1 MDCVPSGVVVLF
13 QNSKLPFEQQN
24 SRSYSSDHLFFM
36 ETAKG
41 VTGPD
46 AGAVER
52 ASIKVV
58 GNEATCPADQ
68 KSQHAS
74 SVIAAYLMEIVVEFR
89 KVADLREKATLEQ
102 GWSSKKG
109 DKYFR
114 KQRRVADNADE
125 KTAWRFFNMMKEIGE
140 ILHLFTDAFR
150 ISRDSS
156 ERPVILDMCMAP
168 GGFLAKALSLNHG
181 AHAVAFSLPSSKGGH
196 KVLLE
201 SPDVGVKF
209 LDITMLAADM
219 GVTDIPAEHP
229 DAEDFLRRRQFNPGQ
244 SFDLIL
250 CDGQVL
256 RTHVRAS
263 YREGREARRLT
274 ITQLALGLQ
283 HIRQGGTMVVLLH
296 KVEEW
301 HSVFLLYT
309 FSKFSSVKVFKPKK
323 YHAIRS
329 SFYMV
334 ATNIQSQHP
343 EALLAV
349 KRWKAIWKAA
359 TFGTDEE
366 YGKTL
371 DEEELGVETVLA
383 EFGSELVR
391 LGKDIWWIQAR
402 ALRLAPFTKTMRVS

>member
-1 MDCVPSGVVVLF
+1 
-13 QNSKLPFEQQN
+13 
-24 SRSYSSDHLFFM
+24 M

-89 KVADLREKATLEQ
+89 KVADLREKASNASDTYLSQVVKDTDLALEQ

-125 KTAWRFFNMMKEIGE
+125 KTARRFFDMMKEIGE

-168 GGFLAKALSLNHG
+168 GGFLAKALSLNDG

-219 GVTDIPAEHP
+219 GVTDIPTEHP
-229 DAEDFLRRRQFNPGQ
+229 DAENFLRRRQFNPGQ
-244 SFDLIL
+244 NFDLIL

-309 FSKFSSVKVFKPKK
+309 FNKFSSVKVFKPKK

-334 ATNIQSQHP
+334 ATDIQSQHP